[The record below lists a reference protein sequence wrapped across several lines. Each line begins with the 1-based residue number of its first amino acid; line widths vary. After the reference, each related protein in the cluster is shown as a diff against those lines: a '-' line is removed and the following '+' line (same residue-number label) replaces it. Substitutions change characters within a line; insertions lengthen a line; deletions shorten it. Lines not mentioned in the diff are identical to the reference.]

1 MKQGLVAGLAVVFLV
16 SAAAW
21 AALGGGDIF
30 FSVSGAANVLFSHD
44 EHAGKTKIGCTECHY
59 AVFINRANHRK
70 ATMTDMQQ
78 GRSCGACHN
87 GKRAFG
93 VSDVKLCGRC
103 HNR

>member
-1 MKQGLVAGLAVVFLV
+1 MKRGVPAGIILVITLSG
-16 SAAAW
+16 AAW
-21 AALGGGDIF
+21 SALGGGDIL
-30 FSVSGAANVLFSHD
+30 FSVTGAANVLFSHD
-44 EHAGKTKIGCTECHY
+44 QHANATKIGCTECHY
-59 AVFINRANHRK
+59 ALFTTRANHRK

-87 GKRAFG
+87 GKRAFT